1 MRRRFALAIVGVVAG
16 ALLVAGLGTLILLSI
31 QSRRAAR
38 NDVVQLAD
46 RIAIQSAT
54 DPAASLRNLQQF
66 LKSTQQLTLISVGP
80 AAPANQILPGHL
92 TNGDLNLPALA
103 AGHTVSGFHGNT
115 AFAAVPF
122 VGKGRRLA
130 AVVTQRAAGVGAAG
144 LYFLVAGLLILV
156 IAFGIAESL
165 ARRITQPLIRAE
177 EAAVRIAGGDLSARV
192 PSPETLSYPEL
203 RSLSESINA
212 MADNLE
218 RLRGQERQFL
228 LSVSH
233 DLRTPLTSIRG
244 FAEALSDGTTTDTP
258 RAAGVIA
265 AEARRLE
272 RLVRDLLDLAKLDAH
287 SFSLDLRPTDVWE
300 VVGDT
305 AHGFAPTAET
315 LGLAVVVHEPVVS
328 DSGTRLPVNADPD
341 RLAQV
346 VANLVENACKY
357 ASHTVEV
364 STWFR
369 QGPAGAEAL
378 IAVDDDGP
386 GIAPED
392 LAHVFERL
400 WTNNR
405 GGESG
410 PARQVGSGL
419 GLAIVAE
426 LVGAMGGTIRAESPV
441 PRYAGSATDAGGTP
455 APGTRLVVSLPVLQ
469 PSRRTSRGGTTP
481 RPV

>member
-1 MRRRFALAIVGVVAG
+1 VRRRFALAIVGVVAG
-16 ALLVAGLGTLILLSI
+16 ALLIVGLGTLILLSI
-31 QSRRAAR
+31 QSRRD
-38 NDVVQLAD
+38 DVVQLAD
-46 RIAIQSAT
+46 HIAIQYTQPQSAT
-54 DPAASLRNLQQF
+54 DPVPALRALQDF
-66 LKSTQQLTLISVGP
+66 LKSTQQLTLISIG
-80 AAPANQILPGHL
+80 ADAPAGQILPGHL
-92 TNGDLNLPALA
+92 TSGDLDLPALA
-103 AGHTVSGFHGNT
+103 DGRTVSGFHGSM

-122 VGKGRRLA
+122 AGRGRRLA
-130 AVVTQRAAGVGAAG
+130 AVVTQQAAGVGGAG

-156 IAFGIAESL
+156 IAFGIAETL

-177 EAAVRIAGGDLSARV
+177 EAAVRIAQGDLSARV
-192 PSPETLSYPEL
+192 LAPDAIAYPEL
-203 RSLSESINA
+203 RTLSSSINA

-244 FAEALSDGTTTDTP
+244 FAEALSDGTTTDTQ

-272 RLVRDLLDLAKLDAH
+272 RLVRDLLDLAKLDAR
-287 SFSLDLRPTDVWE
+287 SFSLELRPTDVWE

-305 AHGFAPTAET
+305 AHGFEPTAEA
-315 LGLAVVVHEPVVS
+315 LGLAVVVHDPVTS
-328 DSGTRLPVNADPD
+328 DGGTRLPVNADPD
-341 RLAQV
+341 RLGQV

-357 ASHTVEV
+357 ATHTLEV
-364 STWFR
+364 GTWFR
-369 QGPAGAEAL
+369 MGPAGPEAI

-392 LAHVFERL
+392 LPHVFERL
-400 WTNNR
+400 WTDNR
-405 GGESG
+405 GGQARQ
-410 PARQVGSGL
+410 ARQVGSGL

-441 PRYAGSATDAGGTP
+441 PRWSGAA
-455 APGTRLVVSLPVLQ
+455 APGTRLVVTLPTIQ
-469 PSRRTSRGGTTP
+469 PPRRSSRVGA
-481 RPV
+481 RPG